1 MKIEGYHN
9 TKSENITSILQN
21 GFKCRY
27 NDKHWLGQGIYFFA
41 DYDIAILNLNM
52 LEQNETIKTICV
64 EIDVPDD
71 QFIDFDIV
79 ENLNQLRIYCNE
91 KENELQTLGKK
102 ILFKDT
108 DPREARQKLKCFFL
122 DLFKKEKGYAVVSK
136 TFSKEDPPYGVKVK
150 SIKYFGM
157 PYLEKYICVANN
169 EYIVKKNLIERE
181 LIV

>member
-108 DPREARQKLKCFFL
+108 DPREARQKLKCFFWIYL
-122 DLFKKEKGYAVVSK
+122 KKKKA
-136 TFSKEDPPYGVKVK
+136 
-150 SIKYFGM
+150 M
-157 PYLEKYICVANN
+157 PSFPKPFQ
-169 EYIVKKNLIERE
+169 KKILPM
-181 LIV
+181 V